1 MPYKN
6 TYQTV
11 IDDLLELGFNFR
23 INDLDESV
31 EVRLENQWQRITDT
45 IDHVLKI
52 ELRNI
57 GYSGKK
63 KPSLSA
69 AQNAWVKLAHEQR
82 YNPIKDYFLSLE
94 GKYEPG
100 VDGQPY
106 VNHLFAKFFVNPDG
120 YFGRWLFRW
129 MVGAIAKAFDGQR
142 NPMLVLVG
150 PQQMGKSFL
159 ARWLCPVDR
168 LKYFTE
174 QPIST
179 DSKDHKLRLAD
190 RLIWEVPELGATTRR
205 QDIEALKAFITTR
218 DISERPPYGRY
229 PIHKPALCSFIGSVN
244 DDGAGFLN
252 DPTGSTRFLACEL
265 TYINHR
271 YTIQDVHQLWAEA
284 YWFYRNHPTS
294 YQLPNEEQQARDN
307 INASFEMV
315 SALEDV
321 ILQRFEFTG
330 DSSDTLTNDQ
340 VINQIEGH
348 YRIGN
353 QNGFIREL
361 NRVMRKHGASKWRT
375 PYEPGKPHKRGFE
388 GVKYAPAIDLNEDG

>member
-1 MPYKN
+1 MKKN
-6 TYQTV
+6 IYQRIV
-11 IDDLLELGFNFR
+11 DDLRGEGFDFR

-31 EVRLENQWQRITDT
+31 EVSIDGQWQRLTDT
-45 IDHVLKI
+45 LEHVVKMRLLI
-52 ELRNI
+52 L
-57 GYSGKK
+57 GYSKK
-63 KPSLSA
+63 PKPSLTSA
-69 AQNAWVKLAHEQR
+69 QTAWITLAHKQR
-82 YNPIKDYFLSLE
+82 YNPIKDYFLSLD

-100 VDGQPY
+100 DTAY
-106 VNHLFAKFFVNPDG
+106 INDTFSKFFENPDG

-129 MVGAIAKAFDGQR
+129 MVGAIAKVFDRQR

-218 DISERPPYGRY
+218 DISERPPYGKY
-229 PIHKPALCSFIGSVN
+229 PIHKPAFCSFIGSVN

-265 TYINHR
+265 TDINHS

-284 YWFYRNHPTS
+284 YYFYRNNPR
-294 YQLPNEEQQARDN
+294 YFELLPDERKARDM

-321 ILQRFEFTG
+321 LLTLFEFTG
-330 DSSDTLTNDQ
+330 DEDNTLTTDL
-340 VINQIEGH
+340 IKFTLEGH

-353 QNGFIREL
+353 ENGFLREL
-361 NRVMRKHGASKWRT
+361 NRLMKKHGAARWRT
-375 PYEPGKPHKRGFE
+375 TYQPGKPHKRGFS
-388 GVKYAPAIDLNEDG
+388 GVKIRPQVEE

>member
-1 MPYKN
+1 MARKT

-11 IDDLLELGFNFR
+11 IDDLRELGYNFR

-31 EVRLENQWQRITDT
+31 EVRMDGQWQRITDT
-45 IDHVLKI
+45 IEHVLKI

-57 GYSGKK
+57 GYSRKI
-63 KPSLSA
+63 KPSLGA
-69 AQNAWVKLAHEQR
+69 AQNAWVKLAHDQR

-94 GKYEPG
+94 GKYDPG
-100 VDGQPY
+100 SDGQPY
-106 VNHLFAKFFVNPDG
+106 VNDLFAKFFTNPDG
-120 YFGRWLFRW
+120 HFGRWLFRW
-129 MVGAIAKAFDGQR
+129 MVGAIAKVFGRQR

-218 DISERPPYGRY
+218 DISERPPYGKY

-252 DPTGSTRFLACEL
+252 DPTGSTRFLACEI
-265 TYINHR
+265 TDIDHS
-271 YTIQDVHQLWAEA
+271 YTIHDIHQLWAEA
-284 YWFYRNHPTS
+284 YYFYRQDPRCFE
-294 YQLPNEEQQARDN
+294 LPLEERKARDN

-321 ILQRFEFTG
+321 ILSLFEFTG
-330 DSSDTLTNDQ
+330 SEDDTLTTDL
-340 VINQIEGH
+340 IKLTLEGH

-353 QNGFIREL
+353 ENGFLREL
-361 NRVMRKHGASKWRT
+361 NRLMKKHGATKWRT
-375 PYEPGKPHKRGFE
+375 VYEPGKPHKRGFA
-388 GVKYAPAIDLNEDG
+388 GVKVRPQGEE